1 MEKQSEPFII
11 ETVTVYLL
19 EITGGKKKMG
29 KRAVRILC
37 VMMLLLGVA
46 GGFLLLRDEVWSG
59 QEVTGSETP
68 EQNLITVGFSQVGAE
83 SDWRTANSISIKQ
96 TFSLN
101 KGYNLI
107 FEDAK
112 QVQTNQIRA
121 IRSFI
126 QQDVDYIIFSP
137 VVEDGWDTVLEE
149 AKLADIP
156 VLIIDRQVSVKN
168 ENLYTAWVG
177 SDFYLQ
183 GQKACKVLAQYA
195 KESGMEEVNI
205 VDIQGTIGST
215 AQIGRSEALEKA
227 AKTYG
232 WNLLAQESGEYT
244 EARAYE
250 VMAEMLQKFDSINVV
265 YCENDNEAFG
275 AIEAIEDAGKT
286 VGADGDILVISF
298 DATRGGLENTLAGK
312 IFLDVEC
319 NPLQGPE
326 AENIIRQLMSGQQ
339 VEKKHYLEEQ
349 LFTSADG
356 IAPVEID
363 GTSYPVEQIT
373 EELLHAREY

>member
-1 MEKQSEPFII
+1 
-11 ETVTVYLL
+11 
-19 EITGGKKKMG
+19 MG

-37 VMMLLLGVA
+37 VLLLLLGVA
-46 GGFLLLRDEVWSG
+46 GGFFLLRDEVKSG
-59 QEVTGSETP
+59 QETAGSEMA

-149 AKLADIP
+149 AKLAEIP

-168 ENLYTAWVG
+168 EDLYTAWVG

-183 GQKACKVLAQYA
+183 GQKACEVLAQYA

-232 WNLLAQESGEYT
+232 WNLLAQKSGEYT

-250 VMAEMLQKFDSINVV
+250 VMAEMLRKFDSINVV

-339 VEKKHYLEEQ
+339 VEKKHYVEEQ

-363 GTSYPVEQIT
+363 GVAYPVEKIT
-373 EELLHAREY
+373 EELLRERDY